1 MTEGTPDNFG
11 LNDTHGI
18 TRSPYH
24 RVIGSS
30 DQQGWSSLYAS
41 WQRELPFEAFFDP
54 VDHSFIVLHLQGG
67 VIIDSMVG
75 AKKEKKIV
83 TSGSMS
89 LIPAGQDF
97 GVRVNN
103 PHETLH
109 LYVRDSVMEE
119 VANDLYEKE
128 IGKIEF
134 CNRFGER
141 DDFLEHLALGIR
153 ELLSDAD
160 PSATCSVDLLARTIA
175 SHLIRSHSSIA
186 SARLEAVNSGNL
198 TRNRFAA
205 AVEFMHA
212 NLDRSIGIDDIAQ
225 AVGLSGSHFARQF
238 RASIGL
244 PPHQFLIQLRLE
256 QAKRLLKETNTSV
269 AEIAFSSGFANQEHL
284 TRLFRK
290 YWDVTPASYRR
301 LACG

>member
-1 MTEGTPDNFG
+1 MEGTSGSFSQEY
-11 LNDTHGI
+11 THGI
-18 TRSPYH
+18 TRSPCH
-24 RVIGSS
+24 QVVSSS

-41 WQRELPFEAFFDP
+41 WQYERPFEAFFGP
-54 VDHSFIVLHLQGG
+54 ADHPLIVLHLQGST
-67 VIIDSMVG
+67 IIDSTVG
-75 AKKEKKIV
+75 AKKEKKAV
-83 TSGSMS
+83 TAGSMS

-109 LYVRDSVMEE
+109 LYVRNSVMEE
-119 VANDLYEKE
+119 VANDLYDTE
-128 IGKIEF
+128 IGDIEF
-134 CNRFGER
+134 CHRFGER
-141 DDFLEHLALGIR
+141 DDFLEHLARGVR

-186 SARLEAVNSGNL
+186 SPRLEAVDSGNL

-205 AVEFMHA
+205 AIEFMHA

-244 PPHQFLIQLRLE
+244 PPHKFLIQLRLE

-284 TRLFRK
+284 TRLLRK
-290 YWDVTPASYRR
+290 YCDITPACYRR
-301 LACG
+301 LACA